1 MEVLVAVI
9 IQADA
14 VDDILESFVEIGV
27 KGATV
32 VDSEGMGH
40 LIPETIPIFAGLR
53 HLIESRRNSSKTIF
67 SVIEDEA
74 TIQKAI
80 SIVDKIVGGLD
91 KPDTGFLFTIPVTR
105 VMGLPQDR

>member
-9 IQADA
+9 IQEDA
-14 VDDILESFVEIGV
+14 IDDILERFVEIGV

-40 LIPETIPIFAGLR
+40 LISAKIPIFAGLR
-53 HLIESRRNSSKTIF
+53 QLIDSRRRRSKTIF
-67 SVIEDEA
+67 SVIEDET
-74 TIQKAI
+74 TIERAI
-80 SIVDKIVGGLD
+80 AVVDEIVGGLE

-105 VMGLPQDR
+105 VMGLAQET